1 MDNQVKRILI
11 IDDEE
16 AVQKILISK
25 LSGAG
30 FEPLSAMDGKEGLKA
45 TKKERPDLI
54 LLDIVMPVMDG
65 ISYLK
70 ELKKD
75 PEVKD
80 IPILILT
87 NLASDEMVQ
96 KSLEQGVTDYLV
108 KADYTLDELVEKIN
122 EKLNL

>member
-1 MDNQVKRILI
+1 MDIQKKKILI

-16 AVQKILISK
+16 AVQKILVSK

-30 FEPLSAMDGKEGLKA
+30 FEPLSAMDGKEGLEV
-45 TKKERPDLI
+45 TRKEKPDLI

-70 ELKKD
+70 EIKKD
-75 PEVKD
+75 SEVGS

-96 KSLEQGVTDYLV
+96 KSLEEGVTDYLV
-108 KADYTLDELVEKIN
+108 KADYTLDKLVERIN